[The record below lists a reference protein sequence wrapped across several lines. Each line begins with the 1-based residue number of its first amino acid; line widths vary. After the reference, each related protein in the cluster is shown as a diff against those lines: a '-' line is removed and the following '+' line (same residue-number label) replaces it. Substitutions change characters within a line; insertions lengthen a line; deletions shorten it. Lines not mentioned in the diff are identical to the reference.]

1 MRHYD
6 ILYLNLLEQLLL
18 ADQYVLEEIFVDEA
32 LGWKIKLEA
41 IVKKI
46 C

>member
-1 MRHYD
+1 MGHYD
-6 ILYLNLLEQLLL
+6 ILHLHLFEQLFL